1 MSAVQRCIQN
11 RIKLTKKDK
20 EFLETVS
27 PCKYDYSLSE
37 RCIRITSSKKLNP
50 FQFFFYLALVFTN
63 DKWKDTDYDFTRD
76 TFANNLHVIPPALE
90 LIIQLNLLFFPQ
102 CDDKKIEESVK
113 LFILTL
119 FTIAREKLKNESQK
133 QYQSFIALID
143 HFQPVSKTMHLNF
156 DERTFPSY
164 LIRSCYNDL

>member
-20 EFLETVS
+20 EFRETVS
-27 PCKYDYSLSE
+27 PFKYDYSLSE
-37 RCIRITSSKKLNP
+37 RCISITSSKKLNP

-76 TFANNLHVIPPALE
+76 TFTNNLHVIPPALE

-102 CDDKKIEESVK
+102 CDDKKIEESLV
-113 LFILTL
+113 
-119 FTIAREKLKNESQK
+119 IAREKLKNESQK